1 MPNPWRHKSLNAVLV
16 TGAGSPVSCGGR
28 NNISWQYKLGGTV
41 AATAVSVQLEG
52 RVYPG
57 GDWVPFADNIM
68 TDVNGAIVPSAFP
81 TSLSE
86 VRLNLT
92 VMTGGTSPSVTGW
105 IILS

>member
-57 GDWVPFADNIM
+57 GDFTAIGDVQ
-68 TDVNGAIVPSAFP
+68 TDVNGAIVVSAFP

-92 VMTGGTSPSVTGW
+92 VMTGGTAPSVTGW